1 MVKTLHFTSA
11 ALLSITQR
19 SLRACLSEDSRVLL
33 FISQTFFE
41 LCGTYQFPKFKVS
54 RAEYY
59 LITLILQN
67 RDNLWYNLRKFLI
80 KRNKMGI
87 KILGT
92 GSYLPPQ
99 VVTNDDIAQALDTSD
114 EWIYSH
120 TGIRSR
126 HVAGEGESTSTMAV
140 EAAKSAMAAANV
152 APEDIGLIIVATSTP
167 DYNPF
172 PSTACV
178 VQGALGCVNAGAFD
192 LQAACAGFVYALEQA
207 RGFVNFYP
215 DKKALVIGAE
225 SLTRILD
232 WTDRASCILFGD
244 GAGAVVLGND
254 APPGMAS
261 TETKAHTILGAD
273 GKGSHFIMRSGGC
286 KDSIG
291 VKPGG
296 VMVKPVPHLCELTLM
311 GHDVFAFAVKA
322 LSKVARDLCDKLGTK
337 PEELDRVFAHQANGR
352 IIEATARRMKLPLE
366 KFWLNLETT
375 ANTSAASI
383 PISLDQA
390 VRAGEL
396 KDGMKIVMVG
406 FGAGLTYAGTYCT
419 WPNL

>member
-1 MVKTLHFTSA
+1 
-11 ALLSITQR
+11 
-19 SLRACLSEDSRVLL
+19 
-33 FISQTFFE
+33 
-41 LCGTYQFPKFKVS
+41 
-54 RAEYY
+54 
-59 LITLILQN
+59 
-67 RDNLWYNLRKFLI
+67 
-80 KRNKMGI
+80 MGI
-87 KILGT
+87 RILGT
-92 GSYLPPQ
+92 GSYLPPK
-99 VVTNDDIAQALDTSD
+99 VVTNEDIAQSLETSD

-120 TGIRSR
+120 TGIHSR
-126 HVAGEGESTSTMAV
+126 HVAEEGESTSTMAAKAARAAM
-140 EAAKSAMAAANV
+140 EAAGVK
-152 APEDIGLIIVATSTP
+152 PEEIGLIVLATSTP

-178 VQGALGCVNAGAFD
+178 VQGMLGCVNAGAFD

-215 DKKALVIGAE
+215 EKKALVIGSE

-232 WTDRASCILFGD
+232 WTDRSSCILFGD

-254 APPGMAS
+254 EPPGVAS
-261 TETKAHTILGAD
+261 LKTKAHTLLGAD
-273 GKGSHFIMRSGGC
+273 GNGAEFIKREGGCRKALPIDPKTGVPMKGSPI
-286 KDSIG
+286 
-291 VKPGG
+291 
-296 VMVKPVPHLCELTLM
+296 LAELTLQ
-311 GHDVFAFAVKA
+311 GHDVFAFAVRT
-322 LSKVARDLCDKLGTK
+322 LSKVSRDLCTLLGTT

-352 IIEATARRMKLPLE
+352 IIEAVARRMKLPLE

-396 KDGMKIVMVG
+396 KEGMKIVMVG
-406 FGAGLTYAGTYCT
+406 IGAGLTYAGTYCT